1 MKRIAFILA
10 LLLPLSAVQAHGD
23 HEPVSEVEALAIAV
37 NIAGQFAEFDS
48 GLDFGLL
55 DSSWIG
61 LPVEAARIHVRAE
74 AYYIVTVTN
83 PKEGRSLYLLMSD
96 AGDVYD
102 ANFSGEFP
110 KLE

>member
-1 MKRIAFILA
+1 MKRFALILA
-10 LLLPLSAVQAHGD
+10 LLLPINPLWAHGD
-23 HEPVSEVEALAIAV
+23 HIPVSEVEALAIAV

-55 DSSWIG
+55 DKSWIG

-74 AYYIVTVTN
+74 AYYIVTVLN
-83 PKEGRSLYLLMSD
+83 RAEGRSLYVLMSD
-96 AGDVYD
+96 GGDVYD

-110 KLE
+110 RLR